1 MDILLIVVCMFF
13 GSAAG
18 AGIGLAIPGAS
29 PENIAL
35 LVSVGGILG
44 ALFGFLLLA
53 LWKKTFDRS
62 ARTTRIGRT
71 PVATANRRRSFHARF
86 AQYAG
91 KSEDDSLDAGEFRS
105 SMPFWSAVNFLVR
118 VPPKSAAMIRHSLEA
133 IRRILRKP

>member
-35 LVSVGGILG
+35 LVSVGGFLG

-71 PVATANRRRSFHARF
+71 PRCYGQSPTFVSCPIR
-86 AQYAG
+86 
-91 KSEDDSLDAGEFRS
+91 
-105 SMPFWSAVNFLVR
+105 AVR
-118 VPPKSAAMIRHSLEA
+118 W
-133 IRRILRKP
+133 